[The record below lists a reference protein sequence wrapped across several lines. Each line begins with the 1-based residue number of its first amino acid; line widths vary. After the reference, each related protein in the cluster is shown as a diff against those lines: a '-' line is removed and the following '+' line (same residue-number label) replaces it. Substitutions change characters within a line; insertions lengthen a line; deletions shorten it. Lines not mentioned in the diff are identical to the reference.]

1 MNSYLA
7 ASDMGDT
14 SIGHRSDC
22 ILQCL
27 NDDFD
32 QESDCQPPR
41 LDVGNVYDADLA
53 DNPHPP
59 PPKKKPQTNKNKNK
73 KTNRETTAKVESKTV
88 KKFQSRKRIK
98 SADSQQLGDNEKY
111 LVDKLVKLEET
122 RMEQHCSRLK
132 GSLWRKNK
140 PNISPLFSFRGK

>member
-53 DNPHPP
+53 DNPPP
-59 PPKKKPQTNKNKNK
+59 PPKKTKQTKTKTKKQTERPRQRWNPRQLKNSS
-73 KTNRETTAKVESKTV
+73 REKELKVPTV
-88 KKFQSRKRIK
+88 SSWAI
-98 SADSQQLGDNEKY
+98 
-111 LVDKLVKLEET
+111 T
-122 RMEQHCSRLK
+122 RNTS
-132 GSLWRKNK
+132 
-140 PNISPLFSFRGK
+140 

>member
-53 DNPHPP
+53 DNPPP
-59 PPKKKPQTNKNKNK
+59 PPKKNPNKQKQKQKNKQRDHGK
-73 KTNRETTAKVESKTV
+73 GGV
-88 KKFQSRKRIK
+88 Q
-98 SADSQQLGDNEKY
+98 DS
-111 LVDKLVKLEET
+111 
-122 RMEQHCSRLK
+122 
-132 GSLWRKNK
+132 
-140 PNISPLFSFRGK
+140 